1 MNNKTKILASGFILL
16 VFGVFLSFIL
26 LGKKVEVNAA
36 SVVFYGQPYDVHLSH
51 ALDEQAIQR
60 GKVYV
65 TDEDGNKVD
74 ATVTLSKNQRT
85 LTVENLKIGKYI
97 LHIEDKSFR
106 KSSVNLKNQKIEF
119 EVIEKLESIKS
130 VKELEEYFQALLN
143 KHNQNGVKWKFFE
156 EERVEMKQ
164 STEADTASSGG
175 NHSTTNNQVE
185 GIDEGDVVI
194 TDGKYIYATVEQQIK
209 IVDAQNPKNLKQV
222 AKIQLKGNGY
232 PHQLMK
238 EGNYLIILLD
248 EFVEDPRNS
257 HKEYYGGKTFTKA
270 AIYDVS
276 DASKPKLVKEFGQEG
291 YMNGVRKYN
300 GVLYI
305 VSNYTPNYW
314 IMKDAEVELRPYIV
328 EDDESNPLEIEKI
341 SIIPS
346 STEPSYTII
355 SAIDLNNLTSKE
367 VNTKGY
373 LGSSST
379 LYMSKNALYLTAFDY
394 GMAVPLPIDLRVTTS
409 DSEAEKSI
417 APIHSGE
424 PKTNIYKFAI
434 DGTNIEFTGTG
445 TVKGNVLNQFSMDE
459 HNGYF
464 RIATT
469 EGVAW
474 GNQANSKNHLFIL
487 DENLKKVG
495 EVTGLAK
502 GERIYSV
509 RFMGD
514 KAYIVTFK
522 ETDPL
527 FVIDTAEPS
536 NPKVLGELK
545 IPGFSNYLHP
555 LDENHLVG
563 IGYDTEQR
571 MDSWSKE
578 PFTVTKGMKIS
589 LFDVSDFA
597 NPKEQD
603 MVIIG
608 GRGTYS
614 EVQYNHKALFRNEA
628 LNYYGF
634 PVILYEE
641 GKNEDVKYK
650 GLGALVYEITTEKGI
665 QLKGNLITPAKANE
679 LYEDW
684 ESSISRLVY
693 IDDALYTISPKEIKS
708 YDLKTFESIGQMKIK

>member
-1 MNNKTKILASGFILL
+1 
-16 VFGVFLSFIL
+16 
-26 LGKKVEVNAA
+26 
-36 SVVFYGQPYDVHLSH
+36 
-51 ALDEQAIQR
+51 
-60 GKVYV
+60 
-65 TDEDGNKVD
+65 
-74 ATVTLSKNQRT
+74 
-85 LTVENLKIGKYI
+85 
-97 LHIEDKSFR
+97 
-106 KSSVNLKNQKIEF
+106 
-119 EVIEKLESIKS
+119 
-130 VKELEEYFQALLN
+130 
-143 KHNQNGVKWKFFE
+143 
-156 EERVEMKQ
+156 
-164 STEADTASSGG
+164 
-175 NHSTTNNQVE
+175 
-185 GIDEGDVVI
+185 
-194 TDGKYIYATVEQQIK
+194 
-209 IVDAQNPKNLKQV
+209 
-222 AKIQLKGNGY
+222 
-232 PHQLMK
+232 
-238 EGNYLIILLD
+238 
-248 EFVEDPRNS
+248 
-257 HKEYYGGKTFTKA
+257 
-270 AIYDVS
+270 
-276 DASKPKLVKEFGQEG
+276 
-291 YMNGVRKYN
+291 
-300 GVLYI
+300 
-305 VSNYTPNYW
+305 
-314 IMKDAEVELRPYIV
+314 
-328 EDDESNPLEIEKI
+328 
-341 SIIPS
+341 
-346 STEPSYTII
+346 
-355 SAIDLNNLTSKE
+355 
-367 VNTKGY
+367 
-373 LGSSST
+373 
-379 LYMSKNALYLTAFDY
+379 
-394 GMAVPLPIDLRVTTS
+394 
-409 DSEAEKSI
+409 
-417 APIHSGE
+417 
-424 PKTNIYKFAI
+424 
-434 DGTNIEFTGTG
+434 
-445 TVKGNVLNQFSMDE
+445 
-459 HNGYF
+459 
-464 RIATT
+464 
-469 EGVAW
+469 
-474 GNQANSKNHLFIL
+474 
-487 DENLKKVG
+487 
-495 EVTGLAK
+495 
-502 GERIYSV
+502 
-509 RFMGD
+509 MGD